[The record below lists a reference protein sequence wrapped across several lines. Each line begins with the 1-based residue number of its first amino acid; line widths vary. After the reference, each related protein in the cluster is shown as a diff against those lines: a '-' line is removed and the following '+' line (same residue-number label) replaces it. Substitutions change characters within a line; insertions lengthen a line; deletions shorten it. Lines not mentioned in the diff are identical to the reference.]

1 MEASPDD
8 VMFGEVPAAA
18 DDPGTR
24 ALVVQS
30 DEQVAVATKRRRINF
45 NREPSP
51 EIIDTYGDLDPAQCT
66 VSGPG
71 IAGGFV
77 GRLTKVNVTAR
88 DCDKHRIREGGESFC
103 LSIQNMSDKSAQ
115 EIAAQ
120 DNADGTYAFTF
131 RVEKKG
137 MYMVRF
143 HADLARHGHSYVSS
157 RTGSHACSVLT
168 PTNAKTQALVPC
180 VTCCETEVTAQHKG
194 LLCTAL
200 RLQWHITLVS
210 HC

>member
-1 MEASPDD
+1 MEPSPDD

-88 DCDKHRIREGGESFC
+88 DCDKHRIREGGEIFC

-143 HADLARHGHSYVSS
+143 HADLAGHDLPSVSS
-157 RTGSHACSVLT
+157 RTEGLSLALCSH
-168 PTNAKTQALVPC
+168 PPDAK
-180 VTCCETEVTAQHKG
+180 
-194 LLCTAL
+194 TAL
-200 RLQWHITLVS
+200 RDRGHSFSSFPCCAWLCACKGISRWS
-210 HC
+210 HTADC